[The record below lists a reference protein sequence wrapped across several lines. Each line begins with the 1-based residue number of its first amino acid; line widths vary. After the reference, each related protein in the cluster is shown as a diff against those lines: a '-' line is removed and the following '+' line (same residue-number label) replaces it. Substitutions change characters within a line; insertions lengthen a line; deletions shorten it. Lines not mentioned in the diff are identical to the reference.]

1 LEITNI
7 GKLSTDF
14 ADFFPNLCNLRHL
27 WIISNNV
34 YYSHEKICMTI
45 QKPRPTVLV
54 ISILMTLALSA
65 CGSAAPTQSVPS
77 VQDTAATLVALTFQ
91 AATQSAVNNPP
102 TPLPAA
108 TATMAPPRLYV
119 NADVK
124 CRSGIGSNFRV
135 VVSFPAPTTVDMI
148 AKDSADAAW
157 LVQVPNST
165 DSCWVQAQESSPS
178 GSFQALPEMTPQ
190 PSTEQ
195 LPSAPIALSYPFFCA
210 YEQGLLYKVT
220 IKLSWTNTAKD
231 ANGFRVYRENVLVT
245 ELPAD
250 TTSFTDNADV
260 QIGSSLTYSVE
271 AYNDAGASPRLVQ
284 TISSICK

>member
-1 LEITNI
+1 MISFS
-7 GKLSTDF
+7 KLLPGLLIF
-14 ADFFPNLCNLRHL
+14 
-27 WIISNNV
+27 
-34 YYSHEKICMTI
+34 
-45 QKPRPTVLV
+45 
-54 ISILMTLALSA
+54 ALSA
-65 CGSAAPTQSVPS
+65 CSSVTPTQSAAN

-91 AATQSAVNNPP
+91 AATQSAANNPP
-102 TPLPAA
+102 TSPPAA

-135 VVSFPAPTTVDMI
+135 VVTFPAATTVDMI
-148 AKDSADAAW
+148 GKDSADAAW
-157 LVQVPNST
+157 LVQVPNSADT
-165 DSCWVQAQESSPS
+165 CWIQAQESSPS

-220 IKLSWTNTAKD
+220 IKLSWTNTAAD
-231 ANGFRVYRENVLVT
+231 ANGFRVYRENVLVA

-250 TTSFTDNADV
+250 TTSFTDTADV
-260 QIGSSLTYSVE
+260 QIGSSVTYSIE
-271 AYNDAGASPRLVQ
+271 AYNDAGASPRLSH
-284 TISSICK
+284 TIGSICK